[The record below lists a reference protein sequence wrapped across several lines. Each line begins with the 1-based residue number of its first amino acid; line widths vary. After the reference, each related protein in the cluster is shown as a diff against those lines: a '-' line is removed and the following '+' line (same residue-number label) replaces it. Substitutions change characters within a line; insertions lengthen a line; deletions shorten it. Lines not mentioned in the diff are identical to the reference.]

1 MWKNNTLQPFWY
13 NIMPYL
19 PIQFKIIFVTI
30 NKNIRIAYAH
40 IVKKLKQDTLNGTYC
55 TLYYLYHCNTY
66 ITLLFT

>member
-19 PIQFKIIFVTI
+19 PIQFKIIFITI

-40 IVKKLKQDTLNGTYC
+40 IVKKLKQGYT
-55 TLYYLYHCNTY
+55 
-66 ITLLFT
+66 